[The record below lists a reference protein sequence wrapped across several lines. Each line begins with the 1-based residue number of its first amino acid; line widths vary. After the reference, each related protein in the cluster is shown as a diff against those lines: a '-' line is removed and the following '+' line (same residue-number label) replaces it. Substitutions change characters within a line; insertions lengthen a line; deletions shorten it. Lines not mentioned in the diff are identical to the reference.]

1 MLAMLKRILKLIP
14 PSWRKKTAI
23 IHVVR
28 LDGTIAPGRGGLR
41 GGGLNAKDLEP
52 ILKRA
57 FRKGISGVALQ
68 INSPGGSPVQ
78 SAMIGERIRAL
89 STETKVPVYAFCED
103 VAASGGY
110 WLACAADE
118 IYADESSIIGSI
130 GVVSGGFGFVG
141 AMKKLGIERRV
152 HTAGTNKSML
162 DPFQPEK
169 KEDVTRI
176 KSLQLEIHDHFKRWV
191 RERRG
196 PRLKES
202 NKELFTGAFWAGA
215 KAKDLGLIDDLGHMH
230 VVLRRKFGEKVELR
244 AIEAPKGWNPLGRF
258 GLALGHGEIAD
269 LPDAT
274 VSTLEERSLWQ
285 RFGL

>member
-1 MLAMLKRILKLIP
+1 MIKRFLKLLP

-23 IHVVR
+23 IHVIR
-28 LDGTIAPGRGGLR
+28 LEGTIAPGRGGLR
-41 GGGLNAKDLEP
+41 GGSINAKDLEP
-52 ILKRA
+52 LLKKA

-78 SAMIGERIRAL
+78 SALIGDRIRAL
-89 STETKVPVYAFCED
+89 AAETNVPVYAFCED

-130 GVVSGGFGFVG
+130 GVIMATFGFVG
-141 AMKKLGIERRV
+141 TMKKLGVERRV

-176 KSLQLEIHDHFKRWV
+176 MQMQLEIHEHFKRWV
-191 RERRG
+191 RGRRG
-196 PRLKES
+196 AKLRQD

-215 KAKDLGLIDDLGHMH
+215 KAKEIGLIDDLGHMH
-230 VVLRRKFGEKVELR
+230 AVLRRKFGDKVELR
-244 AIEAPKGWNPLGRF
+244 AIETPKGWNPLGRL
-258 GLALGHGEIAD
+258 GLGEVAD

>member
-1 MLAMLKRILKLIP
+1 MLKRVLKLLP
-14 PSWRKKTAI
+14 PSWRKKTAV

-28 LDGTIAPGRGGLR
+28 LEGTIASGGGRGLR
-41 GGGLNAKDLEP
+41 GGGSINAKDLEP
-52 ILKRA
+52 ILKKA

-78 SAMIGERIRAL
+78 SAIIGERIRTLAAAN
-89 STETKVPVYAFCED
+89 KIPVYAFCED

-130 GVVSGGFGFVG
+130 GVIFANFGFVG
-141 AMKKLGIERRV
+141 AMKKLGVERRV

-169 KEDVTRI
+169 REDVTRI
-176 KSLQLEIHDHFKRWV
+176 KQMQLEIHDHFKRWV
-191 RERRG
+191 RERR
-196 PRLKES
+196 PKLDEK

-215 KAKDLGLIDDLGHMH
+215 KAKELGLIDDLGHMH
-230 VVLRRKFGEKVELR
+230 AVLERKFGDKVELKL
-244 AIEAPKGWNPLGRF
+244 IEQPRGWGLSRF
-258 GLALGHGEIAD
+258 GLAIGRD
-269 LPDAT
+269 LPAATIDA
-274 VSTLEERSLWQ
+274 LEDRSIWQ

>member
-1 MLAMLKRILKLIP
+1 MIKRILKFLP

-23 IHVVR
+23 IHVIR
-28 LDGTIAPGRGGLR
+28 LEGTIAPGKGGLR
-41 GGGLNAKDLEP
+41 GGGLNAKDLEAV
-52 ILKRA
+52 LKKA

-78 SAMIGERIRAL
+78 SALIGNRIRAL
-89 STETKVPVYAFCED
+89 ATENKIPVYAFCED

-152 HTAGTNKSML
+152 HTAGDNKSVL
-162 DPFQPEK
+162 DPFKPEK
-169 KEDVTRI
+169 KEDIARL
-176 KSLQLEIHDHFKRWV
+176 KSMQLEIHDHFKRWV

-196 PRLKES
+196 AKLKET
-202 NKELFTGAFWAGA
+202 NKEIFTGAFWAGTQ
-215 KAKDLGLIDDLGHMH
+215 AKDLGLIDELGHMH
-230 VVLRRKFGEKVELR
+230 AVLTRKFGEKVELR
-244 AIEAPKGWNPLGRF
+244 AIEIPKGWGLSRLGMAKINDLPNATIATLEDRSMWGRF
-258 GLALGHGEIAD
+258 GL
-269 LPDAT
+269 
-274 VSTLEERSLWQ
+274 
-285 RFGL
+285 